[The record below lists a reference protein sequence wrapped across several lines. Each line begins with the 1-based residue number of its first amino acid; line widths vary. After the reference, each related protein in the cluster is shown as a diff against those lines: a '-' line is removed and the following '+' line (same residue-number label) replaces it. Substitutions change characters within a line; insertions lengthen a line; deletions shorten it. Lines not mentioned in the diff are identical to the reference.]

1 MDHHN
6 YSEADR
12 RLEERLVAALRQE
25 GFFARRAPNAW
36 AVYTAA
42 AVAIF
47 LLGVAAG
54 ARLAGR
60 ATPPPPP
67 TVITTQEVLWF

>member
-6 YSEADR
+6 CSEEDR
-12 RLEERLVAALRQE
+12 QLEERLVAALRQE
-25 GFFARRAPNAW
+25 GFFRRRVPRNWPLYA
-36 AVYTAA
+36 AA

-54 ARLAGR
+54 ARLAAR
-60 ATPPPPP
+60 TPPPPQV
-67 TVITTQEVLWF
+67 VITTQEVLWF

>member
-6 YSEADR
+6 YSEDDR

-25 GFFARRAPNAW
+25 GFFARPRPSAW
-36 AVYTAA
+36 TLYAAA

-60 ATPPPPP
+60 TSPPPP